1 VDDGELLS
9 TDGNWIARIGS
20 ADSLNP
26 LILYQSVFQKDEPM
40 KEEPYRKALLSLI
53 QLLID

>member
-1 VDDGELLS
+1 MDDGELRN
-9 TDGNWIARIGS
+9 TDGNWITRIGS

-26 LILYQSVFQKDEPM
+26 LILSQIVFEKDEPM
-40 KEEPYRKALLSLI
+40 KEGPYRKALLSLI